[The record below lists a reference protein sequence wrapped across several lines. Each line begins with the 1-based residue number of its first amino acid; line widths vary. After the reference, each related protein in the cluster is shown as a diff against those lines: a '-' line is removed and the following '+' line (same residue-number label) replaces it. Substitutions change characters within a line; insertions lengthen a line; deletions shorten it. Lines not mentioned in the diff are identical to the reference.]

1 MLCNTEPGETTD
13 AEWEEM
19 AGILTMK
26 DGESVHYMLMGAL
39 DSHLTF
45 LSLLTRCSL
54 PSLKFIQ
61 ILTLGDESTL
71 KLCATQDRAVSR
83 WLRQPRDRR
92 PAQGAACGQEDRTSV
107 PIRAAW
113 ASPEKG

>member
-19 AGILTMK
+19 ARIVAMK
-26 DGESVHYMLMGAL
+26 DGEIIHYMLMGAL

-54 PSLKFIQ
+54 PLS
-61 ILTLGDESTL
+61 
-71 KLCATQDRAVSR
+71 
-83 WLRQPRDRR
+83 
-92 PAQGAACGQEDRTSV
+92 
-107 PIRAAW
+107 
-113 ASPEKG
+113 